1 LIGVNAPVWYFGKLD
16 RGNSISCGAAA
27 MAYKTVL
34 VSLNDVPRVEPMLE
48 AAARIARICDAHL
61 IGCYVIPA
69 VTIYPEVGF
78 ASPPA
83 LDDTRQQYFKANV
96 AAVKARFETM
106 LRKEGLKG
114 EWRTVGSLYTEIAP
128 SLMEHGRAADLIMVS
143 QIAQDPVAYIE
154 PGLVDHVVME
164 SGRPVLMVP
173 QKGALAEIKS
183 VVAGFNATREAAR
196 ALFDS
201 LPLLQGVKEVRV
213 VWVDPYKERSVAGE
227 VPGAEAAAAL
237 ARHAIKATA
246 EGLAAGGVN
255 AGEALL
261 QHANDLG
268 AGLLVVGAYAHS
280 RMREYIFGGATQHV
294 LAHANIPVLL
304 SH

>member
-1 LIGVNAPVWYFGKLD
+1 
-16 RGNSISCGAAA
+16 

-34 VSLNDVPRVEPMLE
+34 VSLNDVPRAEAMVN
-48 AAARIARICDAHL
+48 AAALIAKTHDAHL

-83 LDDTRQQYFKANV
+83 VDDTRQQYFKGNLS
-96 AAVKARFETM
+96 AVKARFEAR
-106 LRKEGLKG
+106 LRQDGLKG
-114 EWRTVGSLYTEIAP
+114 EWRTVNSLYAEISP
-128 SLMEHGRAADLIMVS
+128 SLIEHGRTADLILVS
-143 QIAQDPVAYIE
+143 QIAENQVAYIE
-154 PGLVDHVVME
+154 PGFVDNTVME
-164 SGRPVLMVP
+164 SGRPVLIIP
-173 QKGALAEIKS
+173 QKGALTEAKS
-183 VVAGFNATREAAR
+183 VVVGFNATREAAR
-196 ALFDS
+196 AMFDG
-201 LPLLQGVKEVRV
+201 LPLLRDANDVRV

-237 ARHAIKATA
+237 ARQGVKATA
-246 EGLAAGGVN
+246 EGLAAGGIN

-261 QHANDLG
+261 QHVNDLG

-294 LAHANIPVLL
+294 LAHANVPVLT

>member
-1 LIGVNAPVWYFGKLD
+1 
-16 RGNSISCGAAA
+16 

-34 VSLNDVPRVEPMLE
+34 VSLNDVPRVEAMLE
-48 AAARIARICDAHL
+48 AAARIATICDAHV
-61 IGCYVIPA
+61 IGCYVVPA
-69 VTIYPEVGF
+69 FTIYPEVGF
-78 ASPPA
+78 AAPPA
-83 LDDTRQQYFKANV
+83 VDDTRQQYFKTNV

-114 EWRTVGSLYTEIAP
+114 EWRTVNSLYAEIAP

-164 SGRPVLMVP
+164 SGRPVLVVP

-237 ARHAIKATA
+237 ARHGIKATA
-246 EGLAAGGVN
+246 EGLAAGGIN